1 MGSLQHL
8 KTGRTK
14 MAKKYSIIGI
24 DGNAFCIMGY
34 VCTAMAREAHHLG
47 WNGDELAKQ
56 KKAYMDDAMSSDYD
70 HLVAI
75 SDKMIGRINEAMG
88 GDENED

>member
-1 MGSLQHL
+1 
-8 KTGRTK
+8 

-34 VCTAMAREAHHLG
+34 VCTAMAREAHRLG
-47 WNGDELAKQ
+47 WNVDELAKQ
-56 KKAYMDDAMSSDYD
+56 KKAYMDDAMSSNYD

-75 SDKMIGRINEAMG
+75 SDKMIGRINEAMETDMG

>member
-1 MGSLQHL
+1 
-8 KTGRTK
+8 

-47 WNGDELAKQ
+47 WNVDELAKQ
-56 KKAYMDDAMSSDYD
+56 KKAYMDDAMSSNYD

-75 SDKMIGRINEAMG
+75 SDKMISRINENIKEAQ
-88 GDENED
+88 NEKT